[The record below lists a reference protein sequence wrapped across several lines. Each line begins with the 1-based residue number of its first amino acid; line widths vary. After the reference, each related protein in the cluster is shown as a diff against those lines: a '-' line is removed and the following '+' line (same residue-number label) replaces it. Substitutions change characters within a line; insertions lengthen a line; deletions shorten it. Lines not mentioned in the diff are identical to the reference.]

1 MNRRLS
7 LLALTTGLASVATAQ
22 AATAEADSILSLLQT
37 SLQTK
42 KGVTVHIKGQT
53 IPMIVT
59 AISTHFVEGR
69 NQQSS
74 KIAVRLASIDAA
86 VLA

>member
-7 LLALTTGLASVATAQ
+7 LLALTAGLAAAQ
-22 AATAEADSILSLLQT
+22 ATTTEADSILSVLETGLQA
-37 SLQTK
+37 K
-42 KGVTVHIKGQT
+42 KGLTVHIKGQA

>member
-7 LLALTTGLASVATAQ
+7 LLAFTAGFAGLAAAQ
-22 AATAEADSILSLLQT
+22 ATSSEADSILGVLKASLE
-37 SLQTK
+37 TK
-42 KGVTVHIKGQT
+42 KGVTLHVKGQA

-59 AISTHFVEGR
+59 AIGTHFVEGR
-69 NQQSS
+69 SQQSS